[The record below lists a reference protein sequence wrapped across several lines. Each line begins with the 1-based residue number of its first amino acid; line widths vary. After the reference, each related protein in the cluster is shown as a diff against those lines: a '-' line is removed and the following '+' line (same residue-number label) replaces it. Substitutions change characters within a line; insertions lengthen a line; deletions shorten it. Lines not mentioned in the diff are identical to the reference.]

1 MTKPIKISQVY
12 LAAAIRRQRYLD
24 FINEHPGV
32 IAADIER
39 HMLETYGEKAKTTN
53 TTRTMCG
60 FGELRSV
67 PYKKQ
72 GYRYYATA
80 KDTVSAHEMAT
91 RALEKT
97 KDRMNSEKQR
107 EESPNE
113 PDSSNTGYYRNR
125 PDHPDHVSPKN
136 QGGQGAL
143 YRPIH
148 IQSVAGCL

>member
-12 LAAAIRRQRYLD
+12 LSAAIRRQRYLD

-80 KDTVSAHEMAT
+80 KVTISAHEMAT

-97 KDRMNSEKQR
+97 KDRMNAEKLMA
-107 EESPNE
+107 EVPNKQ
-113 PDSSNTGYYRNR
+113 DSSATGYYRNC
-125 PDHPDHVSPKN
+125 PDHPAHIAPKN
-136 QGGQGAL
+136 QGGQGAVRSRV
-143 YRPIH
+143 YVG
-148 IQSVAGCL
+148 SSAGMI